1 MQSDWPVTIVAG
13 IQIMY
18 TIVSPVPT
26 QKVRSCLTIVVTYVL
41 RVCPLISE
49 DQTVL

>member
-1 MQSDWPVTIVAG
+1 
-13 IQIMY
+13 MY

-26 QKVRSCLTIVVTYVL
+26 QKVISCLTIVVTYVL
-41 RVCPLISE
+41 SVCPLVSE